1 MPEGLELDWNLV
13 AAVIFGLFM
22 LYFLSRVF
30 YKPLK
35 LLLRLLLWTVA
46 GGVLIYFYNFAGAV
60 WGLAVGLNVISAFI
74 VGVMGLPGLGALI
87 GLKYL
92 FS

>member
-1 MPEGLELDWNLV
+1 MGDGADWNLI

-22 LYFLSRVF
+22 LFFLSRIF

-35 LLLRLLLWTVA
+35 LLLRVLLWTVL
-46 GGVLIYFYNFAGAV
+46 GGIIIYLYNFAGAI
-60 WGLAVGLNVISAFI
+60 WGLAVGLNVISAFF
-74 VGVMGLPGLGALI
+74 VGVMGLPGLGALVA
-87 GLKYL
+87 LKHL

>member
-1 MPEGLELDWNLV
+1 MPQELDWNLI
-13 AAVIFGLFM
+13 AAAMFGLAMF
-22 LYFLSRVF
+22 YFLVRVF
-30 YKPLK
+30 YRPLK
-35 LLLRLLLWTVA
+35 FLLRLLLSTVL
-46 GGVLIYFYNFAGAV
+46 GGVIIYLYNFAGAL

-92 FS
+92 LR

>member
-1 MPEGLELDWNLV
+1 MTDWPDWNLV

-22 LYFLSRVF
+22 LYFLARVF
-30 YKPLK
+30 YKPL
-35 LLLRLLLWTVA
+35 RLILQVLLWTIL
-46 GGVLIYFYNFAGAV
+46 GGAVIYLYNFAGAL
-60 WGLAVGLNVISAFI
+60 WDLTIGLNVISALA

-87 GLKYL
+87 ALKYF

>member
-1 MPEGLELDWNLV
+1 MGDGLDWNLV
-13 AAVIFGLFM
+13 AAAAFGLFM
-22 LYFLSRVF
+22 LLFLSRVF

-35 LLLRLLLWTVA
+35 LFLRTVLWTA
-46 GGVLIYFYNFAGAV
+46 LGGLAIYLYNYAGAF
-60 WGLAVGLNVISAFI
+60 WGLAIGLNVISAFV

-87 GLKYL
+87 ALKYL

>member
-1 MPEGLELDWNLV
+1 MGDGADWNLI

-22 LYFLSRVF
+22 LFFLSRIF

-35 LLLRLLLWTVA
+35 LLLRVLLWTA
-46 GGVLIYFYNFAGAV
+46 LGGIIIYLYNFAGAI
-60 WGLAVGLNVISAFI
+60 WGLAVGLNVISAFF
-74 VGVMGLPGLGALI
+74 VGVMGLPGLGALVA
-87 GLKYL
+87 LKHL

>member
-1 MPEGLELDWNLV
+1 MIDGLDWNLV
-13 AAVIFGLFM
+13 AAAIFGLFI
-22 LYFLSRVF
+22 LYFLSRIF
-30 YKPLK
+30 FKPLK
-35 LLLRLLLWTVA
+35 LLLRVLLWTIL
-46 GGVLIYFYNFAGAV
+46 GGAVIYLYNFAGAL
-60 WGLAVGLNVISAFI
+60 WGLAIGLNVISAFV